1 MNNRSIKKIV
11 IVGGGS
17 AGWLTAGIIAAE
29 HQCGSSDSQLQVTL
43 IESPDVNIVGVGE
56 GTWPSMRNSLQRIGI
71 SETEFIRH
79 CGAAFK
85 QGSKFVG
92 WKDGAEKD
100 FYYHPFVVPNGY
112 GHANQYSTWKT
123 YGAEHSFAD
132 VVSAQSQVCQA
143 GLAPKQNAT
152 PEYAGVLNYG
162 YHLDASKFGQLL
174 QQHCTAKLGITHIQ
188 DHVEGV
194 LSHDNG
200 DIKSLMIRDYGE
212 LKGDLFIDC
221 TGARSLL
228 LGQHFNVPFI
238 DKKSVLFNDSAMA
251 LHVPYIKSDAP
262 IESATV
268 STAQE
273 AGWVWD
279 IGLQDRRGVG
289 YTYSSAHIDDEQA
302 ERTLKSYVAQTIGD
316 EQAAKLQ
323 ARKISFEPGHRA
335 YFWHKNCV
343 AVGLSAGFLEP
354 LEASAL
360 ALVELS
366 ATAIAEN
373 MPVTRDH
380 MQVTS
385 DNFNRRFLLHW
396 ENIVEFLKL
405 HYVLSERSEP
415 YWQQMRAPES
425 ISSRLR
431 ALLIQWR
438 FQPPSRSD
446 FVQNEIMFPSA
457 SYQYVLYGMGFDTV
471 NDVSSRVFDQPQS
484 AMKDLQENQQQLRK
498 LMSGLKSNRDLLS
511 HVQRYGFQKI

>member
-17 AGWLTAGIIAAE
+17 AGWLTAGLIAAE
-29 HQCGSSDSQLQVTL
+29 HRCGSDQSQIQVTL

-56 GTWPSMRNSLQRIGI
+56 GTWPSMRNSLQRMGI
-71 SETEFIRH
+71 SETEFIRY

-92 WKDGAEKD
+92 WQNGAKND
-100 FYYHPFVVPNGY
+100 FYYHPFVVPTGY
-112 GHANQYSTWKT
+112 GQANQYSSWQT
-123 YGAEHSFAD
+123 YGKDLPFAD
-132 VVSAQSQVCQA
+132 AVSAQSQICQA
-143 GLAPKQNAT
+143 GLGPKQNAT

-162 YHLDASKFGQLL
+162 YHLDAGKFSQML
-174 QQHCTAKLGITHIQ
+174 QQHCTQQLGVTHIQ

-194 LSHDNG
+194 LSNDNG
-200 DIKSLMIRDYGE
+200 HIASLQTRHSGE
-212 LKGDLFIDC
+212 LVGDLFIDC
-221 TGARSLL
+221 SGARSLL

-251 LHVPYIKSDAP
+251 VHVPYMTPDAA
-262 IESATV
+262 IASATV
-268 STAQE
+268 STAQ
-273 AGWVWD
+273 ASGWVWD

-289 YTYSSAHIDDEQA
+289 YTYSSAHATDEQA
-302 ERTLKSYVAQTIGD
+302 ELTLKAYIAKSIGR
-316 EQAAKLQ
+316 EQAAALT
-323 ARKISFEPGHRA
+323 ARKIVFNPGHRA
-335 YFWHKNCV
+335 HFWHKNCV

-373 MPVTRDH
+373 LPVTPEH
-380 MQVTS
+380 MDVIS
-385 DNFNRRFLLHW
+385 DNFNQRFLLHW

-415 YWQQMRAPES
+415 YWQQMRNPDS
-425 ISSRLR
+425 VSPRLK
-431 ALLIQWR
+431 ALLTQWR
-438 FQPPSRSD
+438 YQPPNRSD

-457 SYQYVLYGMGFDTV
+457 SYQYVLYGMGFNTL
-471 NDVSSRVFDQPQS
+471 NDVSSREFDQPQS
-484 AMKDLQENQQQLRK
+484 AMKYLQENQLLVRK
-498 LMSGLKSNRDLLS
+498 LMGGLKSNRQLLE
-511 HVQRYGFQKI
+511 HAKHQGFPKI

>member
-1 MNNRSIKKIV
+1 MSNRSIKNIV
-11 IVGGGS
+11 VVGGGS

-29 HQCGSSDSQLQVTL
+29 HQCGLQQSKINVTL
-43 IESPDVNIVGVGE
+43 IESPDVNIIGVGE
-56 GTWPSMRNSLQRIGI
+56 GTWPSMRNSLQRMGI

-92 WKDGAEKD
+92 WKNGTDND
-100 FYYHPFVVPNGY
+100 FYYHPFVIPSGY
-112 GHANQYSTWKT
+112 GKANQYSAWKT
-123 YGAEHSFAD
+123 YASEHPFAD
-132 VVSAQSQVCQA
+132 VVCAQSHICQA

-162 YHLDASKFGQLL
+162 YHLDAGKFGQLI
-174 QQHCTAKLGITHIQ
+174 QQHCVAKLGVRHIQ

-194 LSHDNG
+194 ISHDNG
-200 DIKSLMIRDYGE
+200 DIRALQTRQNGE
-212 LKGDLFIDC
+212 LAGDLFIDC

-238 DKKSVLFNDSAMA
+238 DKSDVLFNNSAMA
-251 LHVPYIKSDAP
+251 LHVPYTNDDEP
-262 IESATV
+262 IVSATV

-289 YTYSSAHIDDEQA
+289 YTYSSKHANDEQA
-302 ERTLKSYVAQTIGD
+302 QRTLKAYVAQSIGP
-316 EQAAKLQ
+316 ERANALE
-323 ARKISFEPGHRA
+323 ARKINFEPGHRSH
-335 YFWHKNCV
+335 FWHKNCV

-373 MPVTRDH
+373 MPVTTEH
-380 MQVTS
+380 MHIIR
-385 DNFNRRFLLHW
+385 DNFNQRFLLHW

-405 HYVLSERSEP
+405 HYVLSERNEP

-425 ISSRLR
+425 ISPRLK
-431 ALLIQWR
+431 ALLTQWR
-438 FQPPSRSD
+438 FQPPNRSD

-457 SYQYVLYGMGFDTV
+457 SYQYVLYGMGFETL
-471 NDVSSRVFDQPQS
+471 NDVSSREFDTPQS
-484 AMKDLQENQQQLRK
+484 AVKHLQENQQHVRK
-498 LMSGLKSNRDLLS
+498 LMAGLKSNRQLLE
-511 HVQRYGFQKI
+511 HVKHYGFQKV